1 MDDVKNATT
10 NEQVPA
16 DQEKAKTEEVNLK
29 AEMEKATEWA
39 KKNPIP
45 AGKSVFIW
53 WDNIITEK
61 ACSVWVLLSLL
72 SARIGRVKSTNG
84 MRREISRNRPAKE
97 RLKYVT
103 SIGAK
108 DIVSNNFSF

>member
-45 AGKSVFIW
+45 AGKSVFI
-53 WDNIITEK
+53 
-61 ACSVWVLLSLL
+61 
-72 SARIGRVKSTNG
+72 
-84 MRREISRNRPAKE
+84 
-97 RLKYVT
+97 
-103 SIGAK
+103 
-108 DIVSNNFSF
+108 